1 MDSLSKIQ
9 RFSKVGL
16 IFSEIA
22 FISSMVGALGSM
34 VGLMSLSIGNGSTVK
49 IGNLVLNSLLD
60 IGNDGDVNAMCV
72 LFVTWL
78 VICAGSSVLAWFAK
92 SYFSNELIDGTPFN
106 KEGASELRR
115 LGILVLVIPI
125 LTSAIAGAV
134 QLWVSGILQVSSNS
148 YIEVW
153 DRDHF
158 SVMLGIT
165 FLILSFIFRYGA
177 EELEKANSS
186 RSNDFMNMV

>member
-1 MDSLSKIQ
+1 MDSLGKIQ

-34 VGLMSLSIGNGSTVK
+34 IGLMSLSVGNGSTVR
-49 IGNLVLNSLLD
+49 IGNLVLNSLFD
-60 IGNDGDVNAMCV
+60 IGNEEDINAMCV
-72 LFVTWL
+72 SLVTWL

-92 SYFSNELIDGTPFN
+92 SYFSNELMDGTPFN
-106 KEGASELRR
+106 KESASELRR
-115 LGILVLVIPI
+115 LGILVMVIPI
-125 LTSAIAGAV
+125 LTSAIASAV
-134 QLWVSGILQVSSNS
+134 QFLVAEILQVSSNS

-153 DRDHF
+153 DGDDF

-177 EELEKANSS
+177 EELEKASSS